1 MNVQLCYASDS
12 LGQSLNNYGLTYN
25 NNMPVPGGGLPG
37 TEHIYAI

>member
-25 NNMPVPGGGLPG
+25 NMPVPGGGLPG